1 MKDRIYWIDIARG
14 MAILFVIFGHAF
26 LNSDVKIVV
35 YMFHMPLFFFIS
47 GFFLCNKDLSF
58 KSFLLKKF
66 KTVLFPYYFWGVI
79 LIVYW
84 WLISIIQG
92 INVSVLRSILDL
104 LICNRNASLIHS
116 ILWFLCCLFV
126 TEIIVFTL
134 CKISAKR
141 RWLIGGGITII
152 GLVYNHY
159 FSVLMPFCI
168 DTALIASGFMM
179 VSIFIKDHYG
189 LKSIFTS
196 KFTLFLSIAIYLIIL
211 LANVFLLGNNCV
223 SMSSNFYGPY
233 LLFYLGSMAGIYICS
248 FTSKVIGRNNILEF
262 WGRNSLLAYAL
273 NYAVIF
279 PVSIIINHLFHR
291 FGMFNLI
298 VQDAMT
304 FIFSIC
310 IIALLIKM
318 INKHFIWSTGKF

>member
-1 MKDRIYWIDIARG
+1 
-14 MAILFVIFGHAF
+14 
-26 LNSDVKIVV
+26 
-35 YMFHMPLFFFIS
+35 
-47 GFFLCNKDLSF
+47 
-58 KSFLLKKF
+58 
-66 KTVLFPYYFWGVI
+66 
-79 LIVYW
+79 
-84 WLISIIQG
+84 
-92 INVSVLRSILDL
+92 
-104 LICNRNASLIHS
+104 
-116 ILWFLCCLFV
+116 
-126 TEIIVFTL
+126 
-134 CKISAKR
+134 
-141 RWLIGGGITII
+141 
-152 GLVYNHY
+152 
-159 FSVLMPFCI
+159 MPFCI

-223 SMSSNFYGPY
+223 SMSSNLYEPY

-279 PVSIIINHLFHR
+279 PVSIIINHLFRR